1 MVMDVIKMHRQHE
14 DKKVVVSQRKK
25 IVSRIMLAV
34 KECDEQ
40 SIFSYL
46 LITPVFKEKKEYTF
60 GNIIKENNL

>member
-1 MVMDVIKMHRQHE
+1 
-14 DKKVVVSQRKK
+14 
-25 IVSRIMLAV
+25 MLAV